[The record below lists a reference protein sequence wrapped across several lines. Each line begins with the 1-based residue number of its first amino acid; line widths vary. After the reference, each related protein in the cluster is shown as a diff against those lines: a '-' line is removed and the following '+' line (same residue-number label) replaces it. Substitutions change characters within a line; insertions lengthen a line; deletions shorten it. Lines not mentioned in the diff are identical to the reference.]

1 MGAPPLTWSWQY
13 RNDLGRDPGYFFNW
27 RAKAGGAMWQMASVG
42 DTFQVWIFDLQP
54 NPLFLIA
61 QTNSDAS
68 PQFEEQI
75 RRIIGSIRFE

>member
-1 MGAPPLTWSWQY
+1 
-13 RNDLGRDPGYFFNW
+13 
-27 RAKAGGAMWQMASVG
+27 MWQMASVG
-42 DTFQVWIFDLQP
+42 GTLQVWIFDLQP

-75 RRIIGSIRFE
+75 RRIIGGRFASSELAAVPPRSV